1 MTVISPP
8 KALFAVIAVSSRLL
22 TERSQTVTDNL
33 MAHAPVADEANSKRA
48 MLNDSFVTP
57 LDNAPDELLCASVRD
72 FVLGLVTSPTSGFDG
87 GQKGLIIGSV
97 DKLHRRFTDFHFQT
111 PFHTKV

>member
-1 MTVISPP
+1 
-8 KALFAVIAVSSRLL
+8 
-22 TERSQTVTDNL
+22 
-33 MAHAPVADEANSKRA
+33 
-48 MLNDSFVTP
+48 MLNDGFATP
-57 LDNAPDELLCASVRD
+57 LDDTPDELLCTPVRD
-72 FVLGLVTSPTSGFDG
+72 FVFGLVASAPCGFNG